1 MELPKQYNL
10 KLKIQ
15 GGFLGALLAPL
26 AASVVQPV
34 IYSVIKGIT
43 ERGVMRDIIMT
54 WINIFTFASL
64 GNVKITK
71 YFK

>member
-43 ERGVMRDIIMT
+43 ERGVMRGIIMT